1 MNIENITIGQI
12 IAIIVAVQVLGQG
25 VSWFLTPYRKR
36 QEKDKT
42 IADRIKEAEE
52 HLDNDN
58 KRLNTLEN
66 DTKQILLSV
75 YALLEHSIDGN
86 NTTDLKKRQK
96 EMNEY
101 IIGR

>member
-12 IAIIVAVQVLGQG
+12 VAIFVVLQALAQG
-25 VSWFLTPYRKR
+25 IKWLISPYLKR
-36 QEKDKT
+36 QEKDKS
-42 IADRIKEAEE
+42 IIDRIKDAEQ

-58 KRLNTLEN
+58 KRLNTLEE